1 MNAPD
6 ATLHAGPPILHMR
19 GIRVSYGSTLA
30 LRGADFDLYRG
41 EIHALVGAHRAGK
54 SSLVKL
60 LSGAVRKDSGEIV
73 LDGRRVDSFTP
84 KSALKN
90 GIGIVYQH
98 LNVIP
103 SLSAAENIFAGR
115 MLKSGL
121 LVIGHRKMSEQARAL
136 FSRLEFPIDV
146 DVPVNRLTV
155 AEQHMVEL
163 ARVLSFGPRI
173 LILDEV
179 SSKLTPEEMERIYP
193 LLLRLRE
200 QGSSVIYISHNMDEI
215 FQFADRVT
223 ILKEGLRM
231 DTERIAA
238 LDRVKLIKLTYSFVL
253 SREEL
258 GRQNLELYGL
268 KRYNENI
275 IKNIPVG
282 VIILNSEHR
291 IYLINYA
298 AVKILQLDSE
308 AVGRPFAELV
318 TQDELPD
325 KPLIMRKI
333 EAREELRLD
342 EAAFGE
348 GKILKVSLFP
358 FRDDDYSSF
367 GTIILMEDVSRAR
380 YLDDYVLRAEK
391 ISSTA
396 ELAAGV
402 AHEINNPLGI
412 VQNYVELLKLK
423 ELDADARVKL
433 TKIENEVTRI
443 EKIIGSLLSFSK
455 FTEVSFHD
463 VDLAEILED
472 VILLLEHRLTEKN
485 IAVTRETRRGRAIIL
500 GDENKLKQLLINLF
514 ANSIE
519 AVAQGGRIGAELA
532 VDEETKTAEIAIT
545 DNGCGIPAEIASRIY
560 DPFFS
565 TKKSKK
571 NAGLGLSIS
580 QRIVE
585 LHNGMISCESQP
597 WHSTRFSVRFPLAV
611 SASQGAVDGV

>member
-1 MNAPD
+1 MNIPH
-6 ATLHAGPPILHMR
+6 ATLHAGPPILSMR

-30 LRGADFDLYRG
+30 LRGADFDLYRE

-54 SSLVKL
+54 STLVKL

-84 KSALKN
+84 KSAMKN

-115 MLKSGL
+115 MIKSSL
-121 LVIGHRKMSEQARAL
+121 FVIGHRKMSEQARAL
-136 FSRLEFPIDV
+136 FAGLEFPIDV

-163 ARVLSFGPRI
+163 ARVLSFEPRI

-200 QGSSVIYISHNMDEI
+200 QGRSVIYISHNMDEI
-215 FQFADRVT
+215 FQFANRVT

-231 DTERIAA
+231 DTERIAD
-238 LDRVKLIKLTYSFVL
+238 LERVKLIKLTYSFVL

-282 VIILNSEHR
+282 VIILNAEHR

-308 AVGRPFAELV
+308 SVGRPFAELV

-325 KPLIMRKI
+325 RPLIMQKI
-333 EAREELRLD
+333 EAREELLLD
-342 EAAFGE
+342 EAAYGE
-348 GKILKVSLFP
+348 RKILKVSLFP
-358 FRDDDYSSF
+358 FRDDDDSSF

-380 YLDDYVLRAEK
+380 YLDDYLLRAEK

-412 VQNYVELLKLK
+412 VQNYIELLKLK

-463 VDLAEILED
+463 VDLAEMLEE
-472 VILLLEHRLTEKN
+472 VILLLAHRLTEKN
-485 IAVTRETRRGRAIIL
+485 IVVTRETRRGRAIIL
-500 GDENKLKQLLINLF
+500 GDENKLKQLFINLF

-519 AVAQGGRIGAELA
+519 AVAQGGTIGAEFA
-532 VDEETKTAEIAIT
+532 VDEEAKTAEIAIT
-545 DNGCGIPAEIASRIY
+545 DNGCGIPAEIAGRIY

-585 LHNGMISCESQP
+585 LHNGMISCTSQP
-597 WHSTRFSVRFPLAV
+597 GRSTRFSVRFPLAI
-611 SASQGAVDGV
+611 SAAQGAIAGG